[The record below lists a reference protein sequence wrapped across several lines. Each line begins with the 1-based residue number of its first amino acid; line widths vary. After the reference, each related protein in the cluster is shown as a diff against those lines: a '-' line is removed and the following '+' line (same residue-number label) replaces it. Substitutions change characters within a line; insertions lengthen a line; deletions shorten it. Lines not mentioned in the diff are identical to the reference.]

1 MLSKKLHP
9 LVEKISNFLKLK
21 NIEHRLEIHEEE
33 AKTSEDACRI
43 RGDCSLSE
51 GVKALILR
59 CKKTKKGDKFFVQVC
74 VSGDK
79 RFNIKKLKEILKVSD
94 IRFAS
99 ESELIEI
106 TDGVLPGGVPPVSS
120 VFFNIPLYADEK
132 IFLNNRVVFNCG
144 DRKASI
150 YMSSPDYKK
159 VFIPQTV
166 DITGE

>member
-1 MLSKKLHP
+1 MLNKNLHP

-21 NIEHRLEIHEEE
+21 NIDYRLDIHEEE

-59 CKKTKKGDKFFVQVC
+59 CKKTKKGEKFFVQVC
-74 VSGDK
+74 VPGNK
-79 RFNIKKLKEILKVSD
+79 RFNIKKLKEILKVPD

-99 ESELIEI
+99 EPELAKI
-106 TDGVLPGGVPPVSS
+106 TDGVLSGGVPPVSS
-120 VFFNIPLYADEK
+120 IFFDIPLYADEK
-132 IFLNNRVVFNCG
+132 IFLNDRIVFNCG

-150 YMSSPDYKK
+150 YMSSSDYKK

-166 DITGE
+166 DITDE